1 MLNVPMSPSLSG
13 ISPKLSQSAASIRP
27 SVGVSPINA
36 VLQDRH
42 DQLLAEFA
50 EVDTNKD
57 QELTFDEVYNFLK
70 KKSGGE
76 YDREIC
82 MGLFS
87 KMDKDQDAV
96 VTIEEFI
103 WSYVETEN
111 NIKRRTTEL
120 KRQIADNIKQVDD
133 YNRKLITAKAT
144 EKLGKN
150 GIMEGSVLTV
160 YVIEATIKSQ
170 QVLDPFIELSCEQQI
185 IETKFASKTLTPTFN
200 EVFTFQILEG
210 SDDLYISVK
219 NHSNFGNHKL
229 IGESTYSLNLLRD
242 QMKHD
247 VYVDIKDPKGTPI
260 GKVHLGLLWVY
271 SKVKYYE
278 AILTQWNENVQ
289 LDKAELAHLEDQL
302 DKLHQPFGGLLI
314 DAELVGSKTAGV
326 EKAVSKKIENVV
338 HGILGK
344 DLDWHWSSYI
354 VTLIYLLLSVMLM
367 GYRPDFINVSVAL
380 GCFVY
385 HVTKNDTD
393 LSYMKLSFAILF
405 AAVYDLL
412 WFLFFS
418 KAWSQSENF
427 IEKEGEIRFWG
438 EALTFIC
445 FIFKIAC
452 FAVFFRLGARTK

>member
-1 MLNVPMSPSLSG
+1 MLNIPMSPSLSG
-13 ISPKLSQSAASIRP
+13 LSPKLSQSAASIRP

-57 QELTFDEVYNFLK
+57 QELTFEEVYEFLK
-70 KKSGGE
+70 KKSGGD
-76 YDREIC
+76 YDREVC
-82 MGLFS
+82 LGLFA

-103 WSYVETEN
+103 WSYVEAEN

-160 YVIEATIKSQ
+160 YVIEATIKSPQ
-170 QVLDPFIELSCEQQI
+170 SLDPFVELSCEQQI
-185 IETKFASKTLTPTFN
+185 IETKFAAKTSTPTYN
-200 EVFTFQILEG
+200 EVFTFQITTGE
-210 SDDLYISVK
+210 DNLYIAVK

-229 IGESTYSLNLLRD
+229 IGESTYLLSGLRD

-247 VYVDIKDPKGTPI
+247 VHVDIRDPKGAI
-260 GKVHLGLLWVY
+260 VGKVHLGLLWVF

-278 AILTQWNENVQ
+278 AILAQWNENVQ

-302 DKLHQPFGGLLI
+302 EKLHQPFGGLLI

-338 HGILGK
+338 QGILGK
-344 DLDWHWSSYI
+344 DIDWHWSSYV
-354 VTLIYLLLSVMLM
+354 VTIIYLLLSVLLM
-367 GYRPDFINVSVAL
+367 GYRPDFINATVAL
-380 GCFVY
+380 GCFVF
-385 HVTKNDTD
+385 HVAKVNED
-393 LSYMKLSFAILF
+393 LTYMKLSFVILG
-405 AAVYDLL
+405 AMVYDLL

-418 KAWSQSENF
+418 KSWAESGNF
-427 IEKEGEIRFWG
+427 IEHEGRIKFWG
-438 EALTFIC
+438 DTLSFLNFLC
-445 FIFKIAC
+445 KVAC
-452 FAVFFRLGARTK
+452 FAVFFRLGARK